1 MCKNRRSYYESYF
14 EIILITGDN
23 LMRMKK
29 NFLTFIICFLFFNIF
44 SFAENLSGTDT
55 ISNLYNHLNLSDK
68 ISFSAFKNAIEGL
81 KQIDSKKSN
90 NILTIVDFTK
100 PSTEERMYVIDLEK
114 KELILSTHVSH
125 GKGTGDLYAQNFSNR
140 DGSYQSSPGF
150 FLTGN
155 IYDGINGASLELHGL
170 EKGINDNAR
179 RRNIVIHGAD
189 YANPSFIKGN
199 GRLGRSK
206 GCLAV
211 PLAVNQNLIDT
222 IKGGTVCYVHIKSYE
237 NREINLSTNI

>member
-14 EIILITGDN
+14 EINCFYGD
-23 LMRMKK
+23 RIMKINK
-29 NFLTFIICFLFFNIF
+29 NYCFIFIFFIFFNISALSN
-44 SFAENLSGTDT
+44 SF
-55 ISNLYNHLNLSDK
+55 SNLDPLSSIYNNMNLNSKLSY
-68 ISFSAFKNAIEGL
+68 SAFKNAVNGL
-81 KQIDSKKSN
+81 KQITSKKNN

-100 PSTEERMYVIDLEK
+100 PSTEERMYVIDLDKNEV
-114 KELILSTHVSH
+114 LLSTHVSH
-125 GKGTGDLYAQNFSNR
+125 GKGTGDLYAKKFSNR

-155 IYDGINGASLELHGL
+155 IYNGKNGASLELFGL

-179 RRNIVIHGAD
+179 KRNIVIHGAD

-211 PLAVNQNLIDT
+211 PFSVNQNLINT
-222 IKGGTVCYVHIKSYE
+222 IKNGTVFYVHIKDFD
-237 NREINLSTNI
+237 NREVKLNIN

>member
-1 MCKNRRSYYESYF
+1 
-14 EIILITGDN
+14 
-23 LMRMKK
+23 MKVNK
-29 NFLTFIICFLFFNIF
+29 NFGIIFACFIFFNI
-44 SFAENLSGTDT
+44 SALSNNF
-55 ISNLYNHLNLSDK
+55 SNLDPLSSIYNSLNLNTKLSY
-68 ISFSAFKNAIEGL
+68 SAFKNAVNGL
-81 KQIDSKKSN
+81 KQITSKKN

-100 PSTEERMYVIDLEK
+100 PSTEERMYVIDLDKNEV
-114 KELILSTHVSH
+114 LLSTHVSH
-125 GKGTGDLYAQNFSNR
+125 GKGTGDLYAKKFSNR

-155 IYDGINGASLELHGL
+155 IYKGKNGASLELYGL

-189 YANPSFIKGN
+189 YASPSFIKGN

-211 PLAVNQNLIDT
+211 PFSVNQNLINT
-222 IKGGTVCYVHIKSYE
+222 IKNGTLFYVHIKDFD
-237 NREINLSTNI
+237 NREVKLNVN

>member
-1 MCKNRRSYYESYF
+1 MKLRKNLF
-14 EIILITGDN
+14 
-23 LMRMKK
+23 
-29 NFLTFIICFLFFNIF
+29 FTFICFMFFSISALSN
-44 SFAENLSGTDT
+44 SF
-55 ISNLYNHLNLSDK
+55 SNLDSLSSIYNNLNLNTKLSY
-68 ISFSAFKNAIEGL
+68 SAFKNAVNGL
-81 KQIDSKKSN
+81 KQISGKKN

-100 PSTEERMYVIDLEK
+100 PSTEERMYVIDLDKNEV
-114 KELILSTHVSH
+114 ILSTHVSH
-125 GKGTGDLYAQNFSNR
+125 GKGTGDLYAKKFSNR

-155 IYDGINGASLELHGL
+155 IYNGKNGASLELYGL

-179 RRNIVIHGAD
+179 KRNIVIHGAT

-211 PLAVNQNLIDT
+211 PFSVNHNLINT
-222 IKGGTVCYVHIKSYE
+222 IKNGTLFYVHIKDFD
-237 NREINLSTNI
+237 NREVKLNIN